1 MVRIGGGVFP
11 EIKEKDFLGEGGYRV
26 DDKAGK
32 ARVPG
37 AAAITGLGLGS
48 GPAAVGRT
56 SWAMAATAWTT
67 RPARRARQGRR
78 CHRGRVGAAPAS
90 ARMCRKA
97 CMRSTAGEARG
108 CILGRTLAH
117 EDGARHPGSRA
128 AQRSR
133 LPAPARCARR
143 QRGPARRTWGGLR
156 VTAGARAADSAA
168 QQASACC
175 NMATCMLGGGT
186 ATPAAAGSG
195 QRHAADGRPG
205 ARRACSTA

>member
-67 RPARRARQGRR
+67 RPARRARQGRC
-78 CHRGRVGAAPAS
+78 CHRGRVGSAPAS

-133 LPAPARCARR
+133 LPAPARCMRR
-143 QRGPARRTWGGLR
+143 R
-156 VTAGARAADSAA
+156 RAADSAA
-168 QQASACC
+168 QQVSACC
-175 NMATCMLGGGT
+175 NMATCVLGSST

>member
-1 MVRIGGGVFP
+1 MHAALHPSSGLSPEARGREQQRGRPPCAAPGARLTGRRGAGGSYPSDDINKFLWMVRIGGGVFP

-32 ARVPG
+32 ARAPG
-37 AAAITGLGLGS
+37 AAAITGLRLGS

-56 SWAMAATAWTT
+56 PWAMAATAWTT

-108 CILGRTLAH
+108 CIVGQTIAH

-133 LPAPARCARR
+133 LPAPR
-143 QRGPARRTWGGLR
+143 
-156 VTAGARAADSAA
+156 RAAHG
-168 QQASACC
+168 ASEA
-175 NMATCMLGGGT
+175 
-186 ATPAAAGSG
+186 PRAG
-195 QRHAADGRPG
+195 PG
-205 ARRACSTA
+205 AVSG